1 MNLSSSE
8 LGWLPPA
15 LGQWPPLLQALTLG
29 LATFVQ
35 EDVPTLT
42 AAVLAAAGT
51 LSTAAGFWGCFLG
64 IWSGDLL
71 LFALARGLG
80 RPVLDL
86 KWVRRRLSA
95 TQLAQKEAWFARRG
109 TWLLISARMIPGTR
123 LPTYLAAGLL
133 RWPIGQFLAVT
144 GAAAL
149 VWTVAWFGLAQLLG
163 DPLIG
168 LWKRWHDFAGV
179 PLIVM
184 GLAWVG
190 HTVIR
195 RKRRAGR
202 ASPERIAVWWTRWLH
217 WEFWP
222 AWLFYPP
229 VVARFIYLSIRHRSV
244 TLPSAANPGI
254 AYGGLVGESKI
265 ATLKDLS
272 ASSPDFTAE
281 AWFLPEGPLSKRISD
296 WKDLMAEHQLGYP
309 HILKPDLGQRGL
321 GVKCIRSEEE
331 ALECLKA
338 NPAPLILQRYVP
350 GPHEAGIFYYRFP
363 GEVRGQI
370 FAVTEKLFPAVIGD
384 GQSTIEELI
393 WSDKRARFMANR
405 YLSRFADRQNEVLAA
420 GKSLRLVEAGNH
432 AQGCIFRDGA
442 HLATPALVAR
452 IDEIS
457 RRISGFHI
465 GRYDVRYADEM
476 ALAEGREFKI
486 LELNGASAEATN
498 IYDARYSIFRAY
510 QILFRQWGLVFEIGA
525 ANRALGHRPCTSG
538 DLFRAWRDA
547 RALFDRYPLAD

>member
-1 MNLSSSE
+1 MNLSTPNW
-8 LGWLPPA
+8 GWLPPA
-15 LGQWPPLLQALTLG
+15 LGDWPPLLQALTLG

-42 AAVLAAAGT
+42 AALLAASGA
-51 LSTAAGFWGCFLG
+51 LSATAGFWGCFLG
-64 IWSGDLL
+64 IWFGDLL
-71 LFALARGLG
+71 LFGLARGLG
-80 RPVLDL
+80 RPVLGL
-86 KWVRRRLSA
+86 KWVSGRLSA
-95 TQLAQKEAWFARRG
+95 GQLAEKEAWFARRG

-133 RWPIGQFLAVT
+133 RWPVGRFFAVT

-149 VWTVAWFGLAQLLG
+149 VWTLAWFGLAFLLG
-163 DPLIG
+163 DQLKVF
-168 LWKRWHDFAGV
+168 WARWHDFAWL
-179 PLIVM
+179 PLVL
-184 GLAWVG
+184 LALGWGSYQVYP
-190 HTVIR
+190 
-195 RKRRAGR
+195 RKNRPSSFLR
-202 ASPERIAVWWTRWLH
+202 PTLTWWSRWLR

-229 VVARFIYLSIRHRSV
+229 VVARYIYLSIRHRSF

-272 ASSPDFTAE
+272 ASSPEFTAE
-281 AWFLPEGPLSKRISD
+281 AWYLPEGSLPERISQ
-296 WKDLMAEHQLGYP
+296 WKTRIDEHQLGFP

-321 GVKCIRSEEE
+321 GVKCIRSQEE
-331 ALECLKA
+331 AIAYLKA
-338 NPAPLILQRYVP
+338 NPSPLILQRYVA
-350 GPHEAGIFYYRFP
+350 GPLEAGIFYYRFP
-363 GEVRGQI
+363 GEERGHI
-370 FAVTEKLFPAVIGD
+370 FAVTEKIFPAIIGD

-405 YLSRFADRQNEVLAA
+405 YLSRFADRQNEVLAS

-442 HLATPALVAR
+442 HLATPALAAR

-457 RRISGFHI
+457 RRIPGFHI

-476 ALAEGREFKI
+476 ALAEGRDFKI
-486 LELNGASAEATN
+486 LELNGAAAEATN
-498 IYDARYSIFRAY
+498 IYDARYSVFRAY
-510 QILFRQWGLVFEIGA
+510 QILFRQWALVFEMGS
-525 ANRALGHRPCTSG
+525 ANRALGHRPCAPAA
-538 DLFRAWRDA
+538 LLRAWRDA